1 MRSPGAGESV
11 WWNGRIVSAGQA
23 TVAITEP
30 SVLAGLGLFET
41 LAVRHGRVL
50 DLDEHLERLALG
62 AARVSLVLPSVAV
75 LREAAREMAASLPAP
90 RSWLKIVAT
99 RSGDTAVFGGAADE
113 AEEGRPC
120 TAVVL
125 PWTRSRKDPLAGLK
139 TLNYAPFVLGLEE
152 AARRGADEGLW
163 KNERSHLVEAC
174 TANLFAVSRNKL
186 FTPGASDGILPGVVR
201 RLALCAA
208 REMGMVIHEGKL
220 RLPRLYG
227 ADEAFLTSS
236 VRGVRPL
243 LRIDGR
249 AVGSETPGPVTQ
261 AIARRVD
268 ALRRVEEDPTR
279 A

>member
-1 MRSPGAGESV
+1 M
-11 WWNGRIVSAGQA
+11 VSARQA
-23 TVAITEP
+23 TVSITEP

-41 LAVRHGRVL
+41 LAVRDGRVL
-50 DLDEHLERLALG
+50 DLDEHLERLAIG
-62 AARVSLVLPSVAV
+62 AARVRLVLPSVRV
-75 LREAAREMAASLPAP
+75 LRAAVRETAASLPAP
-90 RSWLKIVAT
+90 RSWLKIVST

-120 TAVVL
+120 TAVLL

-139 TLNYAPFVLGLEE
+139 TLNYAPFALGLEE
-152 AARRGADEGLW
+152 AARRGADEGIW
-163 KNERSHLVEAC
+163 TNERGHLVEAC

-186 FTPGASDGILPGVVR
+186 FTPAASDGILPGVVR

-208 REMGMVIHEGKL
+208 REMGLVIHEGKL

-243 LRIDGR
+243 LRVDGR
-249 AVGSETPGPVTQ
+249 VVGSGRPGPVTRD
-261 AIARRVD
+261 ISRRVD
-268 ALRRVEEDPTR
+268 ASRRVEDDPGR